1 MAKTQAV
8 SPHARHIIY
17 LMMLGN
23 FVASMNQTMLG
34 PVLPSIMDDLHI
46 TAVQGQWLTTI
57 YLLVNGIMIPCTAYL
72 SARFTTRQ
80 LFLASMILFTCGT
93 TVAGLA
99 HSLLILLAA
108 RVLQAMGF
116 GILAPLTMSTM
127 LIVYPRSQ
135 HGRAM
140 GNLGIVISAAPAVG
154 PSLAGWV
161 VDNHSW
167 NAVFLMMVPLLVA
180 DIAITW
186 WKMKS
191 VGEPHRIP
199 LDLPSV
205 ILSTIGFGG
214 LLYGFSVV
222 GDYGWT
228 SPHTLVSLALGGV
241 VTVLF
246 FRRQL
251 RIPTPLLQVRV
262 FKDARFTLGT
272 VMGMFI
278 NAALL
283 FGGIL
288 TPIYLQQMHGY
299 SAFQSALIM
308 LPAAILSIILSPITG
323 RLYDRF
329 KARYLILTGVGML
342 GVGSLLYATFQVDS
356 PTWYLVAIYT
366 IRIAGIGVTMM
377 PVNTWSMKKLDNAT
391 IPHGTACNNTL
402 RQVAGS
408 IGTAIFISVY
418 SLVQPLAAGAGP
430 VQMGL
435 FGIHAAFFSSG
446 VILLAVWV
454 LAFIKVKD

>member
-1 MAKTQAV
+1 MGTSETV

-34 PVLPSIMDDLHI
+34 PVLPTIMEDLHI

-72 SARFTTRQ
+72 MARFTTRE
-80 LFLASMILFTCGT
+80 LFLAAMVIFTAGT

-99 HSLLILLAA
+99 HTLIILLGA
-108 RVLQAMGF
+108 RVLQALAF
-116 GILAPLTMSTM
+116 GILMPLTMSTL

-135 HGRAM
+135 HGKAM
-140 GNLGIVISAAPAVG
+140 GNFGIVISAAPAVG

-167 NAVFLMMVPLLVA
+167 NAVFLMMVPLLLAV
-180 DIAITW
+180 IVITW
-186 WKMKS
+186 WKMAS
-191 VGEPHRIP
+191 VGEPHHVP
-199 LDLPSV
+199 LDILSV
-205 ILSTIGFGG
+205 VLSTIGFGG
-214 LLYGFSVV
+214 LLYGFSAV

-228 SPHTLVSLALGGV
+228 SPHTLISLAVGLV

-251 RIPTPLLQVRV
+251 SIETPLLRV
-262 FKDARFTLGT
+262 GVFRDARFMLGT
-272 VMGMFI
+272 IMGMCV

-299 SAFQSALIM
+299 SAFQAALIM
-308 LPAAILSIILSPITG
+308 LPAAILSIFLSPIVG
-323 RLYDRF
+323 SLYDRT
-329 KARYLILTGVGML
+329 KARYIILTGIGML
-342 GVGSLLYATFQVDS
+342 GVGSLLYSTFQVDS
-356 PTWYLVAIYT
+356 PTWYLVLIYT
-366 IRIAGIGVTMM
+366 VRIAGIGVTMM

-418 SLVQPLAAGAGP
+418 SLVQPFSGTADA
-430 VQMGL
+430 VQTGL
-435 FGIHAAFFSSG
+435 FGIHVAFFTSG
-446 VILLAVWV
+446 LVMLAAWL